1 MISNREGWQ
10 YIGVKKLP
18 ALLRGIAS
26 KKIRTK
32 SLKSLRK
39 VCQNNDFCNILMPS
53 EGTKK
58 LGINQ
63 YKKSDKA
70 AFTIYADLEY

>member
-1 MISNREGWQ
+1 MVIFIFWFVFIPLEQ
-10 YIGVKKLP
+10 KKKL
-18 ALLRGIAS
+18 
-26 KKIRTK
+26 K
-32 SLKSLRK
+32 SLKK
-39 VCQNNDFCNILMPS
+39 VCHNNYFCNILMPS

-58 LGINQ
+58 SGINQ